1 MDKYSDIEDVYR
13 KLFLIELYEEL
24 YRKMYK
30 YDTKEMVK
38 LLIKILEFKKYTPLE
53 MKEIFQKGVDVADEV
68 LKND

>member
-24 YRKMYK
+24 YRKVYK
-30 YDTKEMVK
+30 YEDEEMVM

-53 MKEIFQKGVDVADEV
+53 MKEIFQKGVEALRED
-68 LKND
+68 